1 MNCIF
6 ATLLSSSSYIP
17 GVLVLYRSLRK
28 YGKTKYP
35 FICVCSRNI
44 SEDSINLLEKEGILC
59 KKLNKSAVEGVE
71 IPNADSDYSHWNYT
85 FDKLLLW
92 SLVEYD
98 KIVFLD
104 SDMIVLNNID
114 ELFEK
119 KAFSA
124 VQAGFLQNNLWVRL
138 NSGLIVIEPNNNI
151 CQQLLR
157 QLPITI
163 AQFTDKGRNVGDQD
177 VINDLLPD
185 WPQKSEL
192 HLQEGYNLF
201 FKYLTYYHRIFNFIY
216 NQDIK
221 VIHFIGNKKPWLD
234 TSLAYFI
241 QLARCAIKNPYGLK
255 AYRMYHQLLSE
266 ND

>member
-1 MNCIF
+1 MNYTF
-6 ATLLSSSSYIP
+6 ATLLSSSSYIS
-17 GVLVLYRSLRK
+17 GVLVLYRSLKK
-28 YGKTKYP
+28 YGNTKYP
-35 FICVCSRNI
+35 FLCVCSRNI
-44 SEDSINLLEKEGILC
+44 SEKDTNILKKEGISC
-59 KKLNKSAVEGVE
+59 KRLSKSAIEGVE
-71 IPNADSDYSHWNYT
+71 IPNADNYSHWNFT

-124 VQAGFLQNNLWVRL
+124 VQAGYLQNNLWVRL
-138 NSGLIVIEPNNNI
+138 NSGLIIIEPNNNI

-157 QLPITI
+157 QLPLTI
-163 AQFTDKGRNVGDQD
+163 AQFTNKGRNVGDQD
-177 VINDLLPD
+177 VINDFVPD
-185 WPQKSEL
+185 WPQKNEL
-192 HLQEGYNLF
+192 HLLEGYNLF
-201 FKYLTYYHRIFNFIY
+201 FKYVTYYHRIFNFKY
-216 NQDIK
+216 NHDIK
-221 VIHFIGNKKPWLD
+221 VIHFIGNKKPWHD
-234 TSLAYFI
+234 TGLAYLI
-241 QLARCAIKNPYGLK
+241 QLIRCAIKNPYGLK